1 MSMDMDLA
9 RRLEFVGLDEETRKS
24 VRVLREF
31 LEQELGNALDS
42 FYVKVRAFP
51 ETRRFFPQDS
61 FIDRAHKAQRAHWAT
76 VATGEYGETYL
87 TAARTIGQVHARI
100 GLEPRW
106 YIGGYALIAEQ
117 LIHAFMRRQKPGGWL
132 AARSKGFDSDG
143 IAKSLSALIKSIML
157 DMDLVMSVYLEAAEE
172 QRRKAEEE
180 AIAKERAMVMTSIG
194 AAISELAAGNLTFR
208 INDALPGAYEKLR
221 ADFNASMESLQIT
234 MGKVSEV
241 ASAIRGGTAEIQSS
255 SEDMSRRTEQQAAS
269 LEETAAALEEI
280 TEAVRKTAE
289 GAGSARHLVGEA
301 KVDAEQS
308 GEIVRRAVASMS
320 GIEESSSHIGQIIG
334 VIDEIAFQTN
344 LLALNAGV
352 EAARAGEAGRGF
364 AVVAS
369 EVRALAQRSADAA
382 KEIKGLISVSG
393 ARVEEGV
400 SLVGQTGEALERIV
414 AQVGRINGI
423 VRDIAGSAQ
432 EQSVSLQ
439 QVNSAVNTMDHTT
452 QQNAA
457 MVEQATAATY
467 SLAQETEEL
476 VRLISAFKIGVAGH
490 PTAIRHAGYRLAS

>member
-1 MSMDMDLA
+1 MSKDMDLA
-9 RRLEFVGLDEETRKS
+9 RRLEFVGIDDEAKQVIRSLRDFLD
-24 VRVLREF
+24 
-31 LEQELGNALDS
+31 QELGNALDS

-61 FIDRAHKAQRAHWAT
+61 QIDRAHKAQRNHWAT
-76 VATGEYGETYL
+76 VATGDYGETYL

-106 YIGGYALIAEQ
+106 YIGGYALVAEQ
-117 LIHAFMRRQKPGGWL
+117 LIHAFMKRQKAGGWFG
-132 AARSKGFDSDG
+132 AKSFDPDM
-143 IAKSLSALIKSIML
+143 IAKSLSALVKSIML

-180 AIAKERAMVMTSIG
+180 AIAKERATVMASIG
-194 AAISELAAGNLTFR
+194 MAIGKLAEGDLTFR
-208 INDALPGAYEKLR
+208 ITDALPAAYEKLR
-221 ADFNASMESLQIT
+221 DDFNLSMDALQST

-241 ASAIRGGTAEIQSS
+241 ATAIRSGTAEIQSS
-255 SEDMSRRTEQQAAS
+255 SSDMSRRTEQQAAS
-269 LEETAAALEEI
+269 LEQTAAALGEI
-280 TEAVRKTAE
+280 TAAVHKTAQ
-289 GAGSARHLVGEA
+289 GAGNARHLVGDA
-301 KVDAEQS
+301 KIDAEQS
-308 GEIVRRAVASMS
+308 GEIVRRAVASMG
-320 GIEESSSHIGQIIG
+320 GIEESAGHIGQIIG

-393 ARVEEGV
+393 TRVEEGV
-400 SLVGQTGEALERIV
+400 SLVGQAGDALERIV

-423 VRDIAGSAQ
+423 VKEIAGSAE

-439 QVNSAVNTMDHTT
+439 QVNSAINNMDQTT

-457 MVEQATAATY
+457 MVEQATAATQ

-476 VRLISAFKIGVAGH
+476 ARLIGEFKIADSGYKGGGGRAS
-490 PTAIRHAGYRLAS
+490 AYRLAS